1 MTLKV
6 TLTLPNIEP
15 EKWRR
20 YYYESKDRYYIVIL
34 QQDLFHQW
42 SIVKC
47 YGGKENKLGN
57 CIIESGYSYEEVLN
71 RMQVIEKTRKA
82 HKYMLK

>member
-1 MTLKV
+1 MALP
-6 TLTLPNIEP
+6 LQNSLPNIASD
-15 EKWRR
+15 KWRR
-20 YYYESKDRYYIVIL
+20 YYYESRDRYYIVIL
-34 QQDLFHQW
+34 QQDLFHEW

-57 CIIESGYSYEEVLN
+57 CVIESGYSYEEAIN
-71 RMQVIEKTRKA
+71 RIKAIEKTRKA